1 MIVQKQKDIYVKQV
15 KKFIKQNELNFIR
28 NNERF
33 RTKLKMNQSQLSSA
47 IRYLKKTGYLK
58 PWNKKVYQ
66 IYHS

>member
-47 IRYLKKTGYLK
+47 IRYLKKL
-58 PWNKKVYQ
+58 V
-66 IYHS
+66 I